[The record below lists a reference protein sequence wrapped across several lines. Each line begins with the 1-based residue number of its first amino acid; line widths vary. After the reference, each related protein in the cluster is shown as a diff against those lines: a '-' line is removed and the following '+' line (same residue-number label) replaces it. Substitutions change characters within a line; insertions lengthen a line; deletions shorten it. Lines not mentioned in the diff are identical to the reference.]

1 MNGRESNEPRR
12 LRCFLAAADEL
23 SFRRAAE
30 VIGVGRPVISRQ
42 VAALE
47 DEFGVALFECK
58 TTGARLTEAGRAFLA
73 DTPLDRRRDNGGGL
87 HPRGTSWAG
96 T

>member
-1 MNGRESNEPRR
+1 MNRRESNEPRR
-12 LRCFLAAADEL
+12 LRCFLAAVHKL
-23 SFRRAAE
+23 SFRRATE

-42 VAALE
+42 VTALE

-73 DTPLDRRRDNGGGL
+73 DTRWIVAATIAGGL
-87 HPRGTSWAG
+87 HPRETSWAG